1 MQAIALYLLFRV
13 EEFTIKVNK
22 CINHLS
28 ENKKTK
34 NKLSRRKMK
43 VYIDIKMCAIVFT
56 KELHKWY

>member
-34 NKLSRRKMK
+34 ISYQDEK
-43 VYIDIKMCAIVFT
+43 
-56 KELHKWY
+56 